1 MTKITIVPITI
12 NGNFPMGYSPGLWLY
27 DKVQLDEYPVLVKN
41 FDIEM
46 QNDICFA
53 KITGKII
60 LSDELDEARIE
71 VVESL
76 DRATSTLNG
85 VVADIWGVK
94 TRVDRDNIITI
105 NLDELQKCLL
115 GHKKIDRPDYFEKC
129 DSLK

>member
-12 NGNFPMGYSPGLWLY
+12 NGNFPVGYSPGLWLY

-41 FDIEM
+41 FDTEM
-46 QNDICFA
+46 KDGICFVE
-53 KITGKII
+53 IVGKII
-60 LSDELDEARIE
+60 VSDELDEARIE

-94 TRVDRDNIITI
+94 TCVDRDNIITI
-105 NLDELQKCLL
+105 NLDELQKSLL
-115 GHKKIDRPDYFEKC
+115 GDNKN
-129 DSLK
+129 